1 MCLGL
6 KNTSEWKKTKKIQ
19 WDKTLLIQNFF
30 ESNFIEGMACFE
42 EKRLAPAE
50 GFSQG
55 FLLSIKPKKY
65 TLQKK
70 IIERIFCFSFVTMI
84 H

>member
-1 MCLGL
+1 
-6 KNTSEWKKTKKIQ
+6 
-19 WDKTLLIQNFF
+19 
-30 ESNFIEGMACFE
+30 MACFE

-70 IIERIFCFSFVTMI
+70 IIERIFQYFICNHDTLINVYKISELNQTMKYFDNKKKKI
-84 H
+84 KKIYI